1 MGVVWWGSEEK
12 TGPAMVGSVPLIK
25 NLLLLDAEGRRI
37 AVKYYSEEWCVESS
51 TWERVWNMPLD
62 AGRERAGGVQL
73 SRVTSTSRPTFGDRG

>member
-1 MGVVWWGSEEK
+1 
-12 TGPAMVGSVPLIK
+12 MVGSVPLIK